1 MKTLIELF
9 DKDAIYNYLA
19 ATVFKPQKVCFIG
32 DKLSLD
38 SDEAAAAKKF
48 ASLAGLDCKFEFIS
62 ANTND
67 YNDMRRTI
75 EETIRK
81 ETANGND
88 CTVDV
93 TGGKDLALVAA
104 GSLIPSN
111 VNVIRYDKTVNAF
124 RFLGSEKTQK
134 VDIGLTCEAFI
145 TIAGGT
151 IFSNPRNMNYGDKEW
166 EIIRKVTRIYFEN
179 REIWNRF
186 VKYLQQVAKGENE
199 KVSDN
204 LFVDAPFSFSDN
216 GRVFSCNKTVMR
228 ELERAQAIKNL
239 HFSDDGNRLSF
250 EFFSA
255 EIANLLV
262 NEGVWLELAVY
273 LAGKN
278 SDKFSDVQTSVKFV
292 WDIASGGETLGSI
305 IADSTPRNEVDVV
318 LTRGVM
324 PVFVSCK
331 TRSPIN
337 DDLNE
342 LYTIKQKFGGEL
354 AKAVLATTKFVGD
367 DWPVAERAKEMGIF
381 ILDERYFE
389 NKTVTKQ
396 LEKITELN

>member
-151 IFSNPRNMNYGDKEW
+151 IFSKPRNMNYCDKEW

-216 GRVFSCNKTVMR
+216 DRVFSCNKTVMR

-278 SDKFSDVQTSVKFV
+278 SDKFSDVQTGVKFV

-331 TRSPIN
+331 TRAPIN

-367 DWPVAERAKEMGIF
+367 DWPVAERAKEMGIL

>member
-151 IFSNPRNMNYGDKEW
+151 IFSKPRNMNYGDKEW

-199 KVSDN
+199 KVRDN

-216 GRVFSCNKTVMR
+216 DRVFSCNKTVMR

-292 WDIASGGETLGSI
+292 WDIASGDETLGSI
-305 IADSTPRNEVDVV
+305 IADSTPRNEIDVV

-331 TRSPIN
+331 TRAPIN

-354 AKAVLATTKFVGD
+354 AKAVLSTTKFVGD

>member
-151 IFSNPRNMNYGDKEW
+151 VFSTPRNMNYGDKEW

-204 LFVDAPFSFSDN
+204 LFVDAPFSFGDN

-324 PVFVSCK
+324 PVFISCK
-331 TRSPIN
+331 TRAPIN

>member
-9 DKDAIYNYLA
+9 DKEAIYNYLA

-32 DKLSLD
+32 DKFSFD
-38 SDEAAAAKKF
+38 ADAQAAAKKY
-48 ASLAGLDCKFEFIS
+48 AALAGLECKFEFIA

-67 YNDMRRTI
+67 YGDMRRI
-75 EETIRK
+75 ISETIAK
-81 ETANGND
+81 ETALGND

-93 TGGKDLALVAA
+93 TGGKNLALVAA

-111 VNVIRYDKTVNAF
+111 VSVIYYDKTANAF
-124 RFLGSEKTQK
+124 RFLGSDKTQT
-134 VDIGLTCEAFI
+134 VEIALSCEAFI

-151 IFSNPRNMNYGDKEW
+151 VFSNPRNMNYDDAEW
-166 EIIRKVTRIYFEN
+166 KIIRKITRIYFEN

-186 VKYLQQVAKGENE
+186 VKYLQQVSKGENE

-239 HFSDDGNRLSF
+239 QFTDNGNRLSF
-250 EFFSA
+250 EFFNA

-273 LAGKN
+273 LAAKT
-278 SDKFSDVQTSVKFV
+278 SDKFDDVQTSVKFV
-292 WDIASGGETLGSI
+292 WDIPSNGETLGSI
-305 IADSTPRNEVDVV
+305 ISDSTPRNEVDVV
-318 LTRGVM
+318 LTRGVT
-324 PVFVSCK
+324 PIFISCK
-331 TRSPIN
+331 TRVPVN

-342 LYTIKQKFGGEL
+342 LYAIKQKFGGEL
-354 AKAVLATTKFVGD
+354 AKAVLATTKFVGNE
-367 DWPVAERAKEMGIF
+367 WPVAERAAEMGIF

-396 LEKITELN
+396 LEKITELK

>member
-88 CTVDV
+88 CSVDV

-151 IFSNPRNMNYGDKEW
+151 IFSKPRNMNYGDKEW

-199 KVSDN
+199 KVRDN

-216 GRVFSCNKTVMR
+216 DRVFSCNKTVMR
-228 ELERAQAIKNL
+228 EHERAQAIKNL

-292 WDIASGGETLGSI
+292 WDIASGDETLGSI
-305 IADSTPRNEVDVV
+305 IADSTPRNEIDVV

-331 TRSPIN
+331 TRAPIN

>member
-151 IFSNPRNMNYGDKEW
+151 VFSNPRNMNYGDKEW

-292 WDIASGGETLGSI
+292 WDIVSGGETLGSI